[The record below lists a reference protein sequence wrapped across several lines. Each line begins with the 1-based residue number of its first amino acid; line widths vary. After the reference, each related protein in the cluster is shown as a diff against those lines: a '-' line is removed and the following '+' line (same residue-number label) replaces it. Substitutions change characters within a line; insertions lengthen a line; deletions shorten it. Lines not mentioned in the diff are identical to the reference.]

1 MDLTLG
7 ETSMAR
13 LKGLDSTTRHNNY
26 TFGGG
31 GERGEKKALIL
42 LLFPTKCKDTKIE
55 LLQE

>member
-1 MDLTLG
+1 
-7 ETSMAR
+7 MAR

-26 TFGGG
+26 TFGG
-31 GERGEKKALIL
+31 ERGKKKKKALIL